1 MNVPAPLSVD
11 ADLTLTAGEDTF
23 RLIGRG
29 GHVVVEAQSV
39 RAVLRLSRLFASPR
53 ERQARLGQLQT
64 VLRATNI
71 EVEFQVRGR
80 TVARID
86 PETRPGWPFRYGPMR
101 IHPMRM
107 LWSWLTE
114 GRKTTG
120 VDR

>member
-1 MNVPAPLSVD
+1 MPVPVPLSVD

-29 GHVVVEAQSV
+29 GHVIVEAQSV

-64 VLRATNI
+64 VFRAATI
-71 EVEFQVRGR
+71 EVEFRVRGR
-80 TVARID
+80 TVARIG

-101 IHPMRM
+101 IHPVRL
-107 LWSWLTE
+107 LWSWLTD
-114 GRKTTG
+114 GRKTPR